1 MEKNERLLMR
11 NVDMHLK
18 KVWPLIMK
26 DWQESFKGE
35 HSGDKAIALVTRDC
49 TECET
54 RVRVG
59 AIISPLSPQRPAGE
73 RAYCAECER
82 VTISPVVE
90 VRGLK
95 VEDGDED
102 EDLDE

>member
-1 MEKNERLLMR
+1 L
-11 NVDMHLK
+11 V
-18 KVWPLIMK
+18 MK

-35 HSGDKAIALVTRDC
+35 HSGDKTIALVTRDC

-73 RAYCAECER
+73 RAFCAKCQM
-82 VTISPVVE
+82 VTLSPVVE
-90 VRGLK
+90 VRGLR
-95 VEDGDED
+95 VEDGDGTED